1 MGNRT
6 TCTTSNIVDYPEPT
20 IEEIM
25 KQIKILKNNK
35 APGEDKITG
44 ELVKI
49 MSGDLAKY
57 IHWLIGLIWRKEVIP
72 KEWRTALMCPIHK
85 KGDRQLYNN

>member
-6 TCTTSNIVDYPEPT
+6 TRTISYDPNIVDYPVTT

-49 MSGDLAKY
+49 MSGDLAK
-57 IHWLIGLIWRKEVIP
+57 
-72 KEWRTALMCPIHK
+72 
-85 KGDRQLYNN
+85 